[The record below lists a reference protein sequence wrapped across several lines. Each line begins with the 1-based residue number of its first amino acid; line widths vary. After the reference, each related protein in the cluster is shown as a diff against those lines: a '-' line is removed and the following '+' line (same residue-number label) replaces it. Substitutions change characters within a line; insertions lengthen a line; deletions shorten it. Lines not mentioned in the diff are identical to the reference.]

1 MTRRFRVIGLGDAT
15 DLTIPPPEETPSESS
30 SQLRSS
36 ALPSP
41 STPRPIKP
49 LMTAAGGCTK
59 LMLQGGM
66 TLPAETA
73 GALPSAR
80 SVAKFRRLASKRT
93 HSELD
98 TTPPSAPL
106 PTEMAEGV
114 EVACAALGVEGLER
128 LKSLV
133 TWQRSRIAQLAI
145 QIRSSEQSMES
156 HESEFDLSLQPE
168 LSDESLA
175 WAESQLTLGLLE
187 EGDGEGGQAQLLLR
201 SVREASL
208 QQLRLPSAP
217 AGLVEAGGGVS
228 PIDLAV
234 QLLSELEELATLHQR
249 SEWLKTRLQAHR

>member
-1 MTRRFRVIGLGDAT
+1 MGGPEAERELRGRDWSWGGETGEV
-15 DLTIPPPEETPSESS
+15 DLQS
-30 SQLRSS
+30 L
-36 ALPSP
+36 
-41 STPRPIKP
+41 
-49 LMTAAGGCTK
+49 
-59 LMLQGGM
+59 
-66 TLPAETA
+66 
-73 GALPSAR
+73 
-80 SVAKFRRLASKRT
+80 
-93 HSELD
+93 HS
-98 TTPPSAPL
+98 
-106 PTEMAEGV
+106 
-114 EVACAALGVEGLER
+114 R
-128 LKSLV
+128 
-133 TWQRSRIAQLAI
+133 
-145 QIRSSEQSMES
+145 
-156 HESEFDLSLQPE
+156 EFDLSLQPE